1 MTHVVLYGKA
11 DCELCDE
18 MKAVVDEVARDVP
31 FTLETV
37 DITGDPDLLAAYGN
51 DIPVLVVDGRRA
63 FKYRVHAAALRR
75 RLAR

>member
-1 MTHVVLYGKA
+1 MTHIVLYGKA

-18 MKAVVDEVARDVP
+18 MKAVVDEVRRDTP

-37 DITGDPDLLAAYGN
+37 DITHDPALLAAYGN
-51 DIPVLVVDGRRA
+51 DIPVLIVDGRKA
-63 FKYRVHAAALRR
+63 FKHRVDAAALRR